1 VDEEA
6 DEEAKEKRSNM
17 AVLFQFSV
25 GTYDPLMSLLFPL
38 IVDAKR
44 RGIALAHASCD
55 CGQKP
60 VMCALPRVIG
70 GIRIGIG

>member
-17 AVLFQFSV
+17 AVLLQFSV

-44 RGIALAHASCD
+44 RGSLSLMPHAIVAKSPLCL
-55 CGQKP
+55 G
-60 VMCALPRVIG
+60 
-70 GIRIGIG
+70 